1 MSKKIGLLTF
11 HDPGIRN
18 YGAILQC
25 YALCRVLRDL
35 GHGVEVIHYLR
46 AEARPGTE
54 ARFRLWARRQLAGP
68 AFDRFLREHIPV
80 SPPYPTP
87 ADLRRARH
95 DYDLVIVGSDQVW
108 RPQYG
113 GAEPLVYFL
122 DFLDEGVRRVA
133 YACSFGE
140 DKWQGA
146 DALTDRAREAL
157 RRFAAVSVRERSGV
171 AVCRDTFGIVATQA
185 MDPTLLAGRD
195 CFDRI
200 GLPSSVEPA
209 GIVSYRLHADADFDE
224 SLEHVREA
232 TSLPV
237 RNLRPDPRTFL
248 GKTYRRFIPVPDWL
262 AGIRDAAFV
271 VTDSF
276 HAVCFSLLF
285 ERPFV
290 CIPNRRRGV
299 ARLRDLLTDLHLE
312 DRLVQGKADLLS
324 RPGWQD
330 APPYAQVRS
339 ILAEQRSRSMA
350 FLRDAIGG

>member
-11 HDPGIRN
+11 HDPEHRN

-25 YALCRVLRDL
+25 HALCSVLRGM

-46 AEARPGTE
+46 RGD
-54 ARFRLWARRQLAGP
+54 RLGLAGRLRGWARGQFAP
-68 AFDRFLREHIPV
+68 PVFDRFLGDHIPV

-113 GAEPLVYFL
+113 GAEPLIYFL

-133 YACSFGE
+133 YAASFGE
-140 DKWQGA
+140 DKWQGT
-146 DALTDRAREAL
+146 DALADKARMAL
-157 RRFAAVSVRERSGV
+157 KRFAAVSVRERSGV

-185 MDPTLLAGRD
+185 LDPTLLAGRD
-195 CFDRI
+195 CFDGI
-200 GLPSSVEPA
+200 GLPAEVGPA
-209 GIVSYRLHADADFDE
+209 GIVSYRLHADVDFDE

-232 TSLPV
+232 TNLPV

-248 GKTYRRFIPVPDWL
+248 GKSYRRFIPVPDWL

-299 ARLRDLLTDLHLE
+299 ARLRDLLTELHLE

-324 RPGWQD
+324 RRGWQD
-330 APPYAQVRS
+330 APPYAEVRS
-339 ILAEQRSRSMA
+339 ILAEQRSRAMA
-350 FLRDAIGG
+350 FLRDAIGE